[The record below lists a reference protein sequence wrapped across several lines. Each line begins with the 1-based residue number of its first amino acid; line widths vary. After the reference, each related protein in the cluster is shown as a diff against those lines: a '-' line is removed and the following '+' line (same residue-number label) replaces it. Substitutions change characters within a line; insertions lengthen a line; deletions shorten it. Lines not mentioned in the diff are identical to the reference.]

1 MKLKI
6 QILSLPEKSDILM
19 KTTQHRILPSSMPIP
34 SKIKKVSR
42 FIQFISP
49 RLVTKFSL
57 KLFSTPIKFPLPER
71 EKTMWKSA
79 QKSRLKVTTI
89 NKEIDVLTY
98 GYSPKKV
105 LLVHGWCGRST
116 QLFMVADKLLEKG
129 YMVIS
134 FDAPAHGK
142 SEGKTTLM
150 PEFIEAI
157 HAVNKEHGPFDAAVG
172 HSLGGMSLY
181 SAYADGFKTNK
192 IVSVGSGDTISE
204 ILLNFTNNL
213 TLKSKITKKMKQH
226 YDKKLGRD
234 IDLNASSETAKSV
247 DIPALVVHDSLDGD
261 VAVSCAYSIRQNLQ
275 QGSILITQGLGHTKI
290 LRDKETMNRIVEFI
304 IS

>member
-1 MKLKI
+1 
-6 QILSLPEKSDILM
+6 M
-19 KTTQHRILPSSMPIP
+19 KTASNRILPQGLAIP
-34 SKIKKVSR
+34 NKVKKISKI
-42 FIQFISP
+42 IQFISP
-49 RLVTKFSL
+49 ALATKFSL
-57 KLFSTPIKFPLPER
+57 KLFSTPIKFQLPER

-79 QKSRLKVTTI
+79 QKSRLKVSSI

-98 GYSPKKV
+98 GYSTKKI

-116 QLFMVADKLLEKG
+116 QLFMIADKLLEKG

-157 HAVNKEHGPFDAAVG
+157 HEVNKEHGPFEAAVG

-192 IVSVGSGDTISE
+192 IISIGSGDTISE
-204 ILLNFTNNL
+204 ILMNFTNNL
-213 TLKSKITKKMKQH
+213 TLKPEIAKRMKNY
-226 YDKKLGRD
+226 YDKKLGKD
-234 IDLNASSETAKSV
+234 IDLNASSETAKQV
-247 DIPALVVHDSLDGD
+247 DIPTLVVHDSLDGD
-261 VAVSCAYSIRQNLQ
+261 VAVSCAYSIRQNLN

-290 LRDKETMNRIVEFI
+290 LRDKETMNRVVDFI

>member
-1 MKLKI
+1 METS
-6 QILSLPEKSDILM
+6 QN
-19 KTTQHRILPSSMPIP
+19 RILPSSMPIP
-34 SKIKKVSR
+34 NKIKKISR
-42 FIQFISP
+42 FIQFVSP
-49 RLVTKFSL
+49 SLVTKFSL
-57 KLFSTPIKFPLPER
+57 KLFSTPIKFPLPNR
-71 EKTMWKSA
+71 EKTMWESA
-79 QKSRLKVTTI
+79 QKSRLKVSSI
-89 NKEIDVLTY
+89 DREIDVLTY

-157 HAVNKEHGPFDAAVG
+157 HEINKEHGPFEAAVG

-192 IVSVGSGDTISE
+192 IVSIGSGDTISE
-204 ILLNFTNNL
+204 ILMNFTNNL
-213 TLKSKITKKMKQH
+213 TIKPKIAKRMKNY

-234 IDLNASSETAKSV
+234 IDLNASSETAKQV

-261 VAVSCAYSIRQNLQ
+261 VAVSCAYSIRQNLN

-290 LRDKETMNRIVEFI
+290 LRDKETMNRVVDFI